1 MAAQARPLQFLLV
14 DDDPLILMSL
24 NDLIQDMGH
33 ETVEAAHADA
43 ALEHLSRS
51 GHAIDV
57 LLTDIKLPT
66 MSGYELAQQAR
77 RMLPG
82 LRIIFATGYDSKR
95 IGDAV
100 HDPAIRFLQKP
111 FGQKELDDALS
122 SMGLTETAER

>member
-1 MAAQARPLQFLLV
+1 MPTQSRPLQFLLV

-33 ETVEAAHADA
+33 ETVEAAHGDA
-43 ALEHLSRS
+43 ALAHLSG

-66 MSGYELAQQAR
+66 ISGYELAQQAR
-77 RMLPG
+77 QMMPD
-82 LRIIFATGYDSKR
+82 LRIIFATGYDSRR
-95 IGDAV
+95 IGDAAR
-100 HDPAIRFLQKP
+100 DPGIRFLQKP
-111 FGQKELDDALS
+111 FGQKELDDVLA

>member
-1 MAAQARPLQFLLV
+1 MTAQFRPLQFLLV

-43 ALEHLSRS
+43 ALEHLSG
-51 GHAIDV
+51 GHAVDV

-77 RMLPG
+77 QIIPG
-82 LRIIFATGYDSKR
+82 LRVIFATGYDSKR
-95 IGDAV
+95 IGDAA

-122 SMGLTETAER
+122 SMGLRETAGR

>member
-1 MAAQARPLQFLLV
+1 MTTPRPLHFLLV

-33 ETVEAAHADA
+33 ATAEASHADA
-43 ALEHLSRS
+43 ALAHLSG
-51 GHAIDV
+51 GHTVDV

-77 RMLPG
+77 HMLPG
-82 LRIIFATGYDSKR
+82 LRVIFATGYDSKR
-95 IGDAV
+95 IGDAAR
-100 HDPAIRFLQKP
+100 DPAIRFLQKP

-122 SMGLTETAER
+122 SMGLIETAQR